1 MMTRLAI
8 SGYRS
13 LRDVRVTLGAL
24 NVVTGANGSGKSSLY
39 RALKLL
45 ADIAQGRIIQ
55 SLAAEGGLQST
66 LWAGPEAFS
75 RAMKAGK
82 QPVQGAGAEKSDQS
96 EAWVL
101 GRRLWLRHRP
111 RAPSS
116 GMFLNDPAIKVES
129 LWTGERLGRSNAF
142 AIRTGPFVRIRND
155 NGEWREAYQHLEPF
169 DSMMTHC
176 SDPREALEL
185 LVLRERMRDWRFYD
199 HLRTDR
205 DAPSRKPQVGTY
217 TPVLASDGSDLAAA
231 VQTIR
236 EIGDARQLDAA
247 ISDAFPGAR
256 IDVSGSDGYFE
267 LEMRQH
273 GLLRPLKAAELSDGT
288 LRYLLLVAAL
298 LSPRPPTLMI
308 LNEPETSLHPDLLPP
323 LARLIE
329 QAASARRSWWS
340 HMPRRWFP
348 RSRMAPI
355 AHRSSWK
362 RISAKPSSGTARH
375 PNGRGLSGNR
385 PAGSLVRGDPGAGL
399 ALRRGDLDLGHQL
412 GDLATQ
418 REWRR
423 RGPSGRRG

>member
-75 RAMKAGK
+75 REVKAGK
-82 QPVQGAGAEKSDQS
+82 YPVQGLVRKNAISLK
-96 EAWVL
+96 L
-101 GRRLWLRHRP
+101 GFSGDDYGYAIDLGL
-111 RAPSS
+111 PSS
-116 GMFLNDPAIKVES
+116 GIFLNDPAIKVES

-142 AIRTGPFVRIRND
+142 ATRTGPFVRIRND
-155 NGEWREAYQHLEPF
+155 NGEWREAYQQLEPF

-217 TPVLASDGSDLAAA
+217 TPVLAGDGSDLAAA

-236 EIGDARQLDAA
+236 EIGDAQQLDAA
-247 ISDAFPGAR
+247 IADAFPGAR
-256 IDVSGSDGYFE
+256 VQVSGSDGYFE
-267 LEMRQH
+267 IEMRQH

-329 QAASARRSWWS
+329 QAATRSQVVVVSHAAALVSALEADADCAQIVLEKE
-340 HMPRRWFP
+340 F
-348 RSRMAPI
+348 
-355 AHRSSWK
+355 
-362 RISAKPSSGTARH
+362 GET
-375 PNGRGLSGNR
+375 
-385 PAGSLVRGDPGAGL
+385 LVRNSTPP
-399 ALRRGDLDLGHQL
+399 QW
-412 GDLATQ
+412 T
-418 REWRR
+418 W
-423 RGPSGRRG
+423 PSR

>member
-13 LRDVRVTLGAL
+13 LREIRVPLGAL

-75 RAMKAGK
+75 RAMKAGT
-82 QPVQGAGAEKSDQS
+82 QPVQGLVRKNPISLK
-96 EAWVL
+96 L
-101 GRRLWLRHRP
+101 GFSGDDYGYAIDLGL
-111 RAPSS
+111 PSPDS
-116 GMFLNDPAIKVES
+116 GSIFLNDPAIKVES
-129 LWTGERLGRSNAF
+129 LWTGERLGRANAF
-142 AIRTGPFVRIRND
+142 AIRTGPHVRIRND
-155 NGEWREAYQHLEPF
+155 NGEWREAYQHLAPF

-185 LVLRERMRDWRFYD
+185 LLLRERMRDWRFYD

-236 EIGDARQLDAA
+236 QIGAAEDMDAA
-247 ISDAFPGAR
+247 IADAFSGAR
-256 IDVSGSDGYFE
+256 VGVSGTDGYLE
-267 LEMRQH
+267 IEMRQH
-273 GLLRPLKAAELSDGT
+273 GLLRPLKASELSDGT

-298 LSPRPPTLMI
+298 LSPRPPALMV
-308 LNEPETSLHPDLLPP
+308 LNEPETSLHPELLPP
-323 LARLIE
+323 LARLIA
-329 QAASARRSWWS
+329 QASKRSQVVVVSHAAALVSALD
-340 HMPRRWFP
+340 
-348 RSRMAPI
+348 AD
-355 AHRSSWK
+355 
-362 RISAKPSSGTARH
+362 
-375 PNGRGLSGNR
+375 
-385 PAGSLVRGDPGAGL
+385 AGCRQIVLEK
-399 ALRRGDLDLGHQL
+399 QL
-412 GDLATQ
+412 GETVVTEGTPPDWT
-418 REWRR
+418 W
-423 RGPSGRRG
+423 PSR